1 MQRYY
6 KPGSDF
12 DMAVTGKGVT
22 ENSLSSLL
30 AEFEDSLL
38 SFFVDVI
45 FYSGIP
51 NPELRE
57 HIDRGGR

>member
-1 MQRYY
+1 MT
-6 KPGSDF
+6 
-12 DMAVTGKGVT
+12 VTGEGVT
-22 ENSLSSLL
+22 ENTLSSLL
-30 AEFEDSLL
+30 AEFEDLLL

-57 HIDRGGR
+57 HIDRGEGDL